1 MEKNIST
8 TEKNLIQLLY
18 DLEAEKSIG
27 IQNKLSSLSPF
38 EIARLLEAMEPS
50 NRDILWRMVGKEEEG
65 EILKELV
72 EDVRQTLIDQM
83 DTNQIIAATQD
94 LQLDDLADI
103 LNDLPDQI
111 TDEVIR
117 ALDRQDQIRLESVM
131 SYDEDSAGGLT
142 NPNILS
148 IRRGLNIKS
157 LIRYLRS
164 LEKLPENTNYIYV
177 INRNNEYIGSVR
189 LVDLFNEDTEIP
201 IEHIMDSEVEP
212 ISASSSA
219 ERVIS
224 IFQNLDLISLPVVD
238 DQNRL
243 LGEITVD
250 DVVDAIQDQANSEIF
265 NMAGLDDEDDI
276 FAPIFVSSRRRAVW
290 LGANLFTAFVVAS
303 AVSLFQSTIDQI
315 VILAVLMPIVASMG
329 GVAGNQT
336 LILVIRGIAMG
347 RIQTT
352 NALRLLSKEMLIAL
366 VNGAFWAIIVSIFAV
381 LLFQTTWKIAII
393 VGISMLLNIFASA
406 VAGVTIPFLLKKIG
420 IDPALASGV
429 MMTTLTDVLGF
440 VTFLGLATLVL
451 L

>member
-1 MEKNIST
+1 MTN
-8 TEKNLIQLLY
+8 TEKNLTQILH
-18 DLEAEKSIG
+18 DLEKERSIG
-27 IQNKLSSLSPF
+27 IRSKLSSLSPY
-38 EIARLLEAMEPS
+38 EIARLLEAMEPR
-50 NRDILWRMVGKEEEG
+50 NREILWRMVDQEDEG
-65 EILKELV
+65 EVLKELV
-72 EDVRQTLIDQM
+72 EDIRQNFINEM

-94 LQLDDLADI
+94 LELDDLADI
-103 LNDLPDQI
+103 LTDLPDQI

-117 ALDRQDQIRLESVM
+117 ALDRQDQIRLESVI
-131 SYDEDSAGGLT
+131 SYGEDTAGGLT

-148 IRRGLNIKS
+148 IRRGLNIKG

-177 INRNNEYIGSVR
+177 INRSNEYIGSVK
-189 LVDLFNEDTEIP
+189 LVDLFTEDTDTS
-201 IEHIMDSEVEP
+201 IEEIMDSEITP

-219 ERVIS
+219 DQVITT
-224 IFQNLDLISLPVVD
+224 FQNLDLISLPVVD
-238 DQNRL
+238 KKNRL

-250 DVVDAIQDQANSEIF
+250 DVVDIIQDQANSEIF

-276 FAPIFVSSRRRAVW
+276 FAPILVSSKRRAIW

-347 RIQTT
+347 KIQRS
-352 NALRLLSKEMLIAL
+352 NALRLLSKEIMVSL
-366 VNGAFWAIIVSIFAV
+366 VNGFFWAIIVSFFAV
-381 LLFQTTWKIAII
+381 LIFQTSWEIGII
-393 VGISMLLNIFASA
+393 VGASMLLNIFASA
-406 VAGVTIPFLLKKIG
+406 IAGVTIPFVLKRVG

-440 VTFLGLATLVL
+440 VTFLGLATLFL

>member
-50 NRDILWRMVGKEEEG
+50 NRDILWRMVGKEDEG

-72 EDVRQTLIDQM
+72 DDVRQTLIDQM

-352 NALRLLSKEMLIAL
+352 NALRLLSKEMLVAL

>member
-1 MEKNIST
+1 MTN
-8 TEKNLIQLLY
+8 TEKNLTQILH
-18 DLEAEKSIG
+18 DLEKERSIG
-27 IQNKLSSLSPF
+27 IRSKLSSLSPY
-38 EIARLLEAMEPS
+38 EIARLLEAMEPR
-50 NRDILWRMVGKEEEG
+50 NREILWRMVDQEDEG
-65 EILKELV
+65 EVLKELV
-72 EDVRQTLIDQM
+72 EDIRQNFINEM
-83 DTNQIIAATQD
+83 DANQIIAAIQD
-94 LQLDDLADI
+94 LELDDLADI
-103 LNDLPDQI
+103 LSDLPDQI

-117 ALDRQDQIRLESVM
+117 ALDRQVQIRLESVM
-131 SYDEDSAGGLT
+131 SFGEDTAGGLT

-148 IRRGLNIKS
+148 MRRGLNIKG

-177 INRNNEYIGSVR
+177 INRSNEYIGSVK
-189 LVDLFNEDTEIP
+189 LVDLFTEDTDAS
-201 IEHIMDSEVEP
+201 IEGIMDSEIIP

-219 ERVIS
+219 DQVITT
-224 IFQNLDLISLPVVD
+224 FQNLDLISLPVVD
-238 DQNRL
+238 KKNRL

-276 FAPIFVSSRRRAVW
+276 FAPILVSSKRRAIW

-347 RIQTT
+347 KIQRS
-352 NALRLLSKEMLIAL
+352 NALRLLSKEIMVSL
-366 VNGAFWAIIVSIFAV
+366 VNGFFWAIIVSFFAV
-381 LLFQTTWKIAII
+381 LIFQTSWEIGII
-393 VGISMLLNIFASA
+393 VGASMLLNIFASA
-406 VAGVTIPFLLKKIG
+406 IAGVTIPFVLKRVG

-429 MMTTLTDVLGF
+429 MMTTLTDVLAF
-440 VTFLGLATLVL
+440 VTFLGLATLFL

>member
-1 MEKNIST
+1 MTN
-8 TEKNLIQLLY
+8 TEKNLTQILH
-18 DLEAEKSIG
+18 DLEKERSIG
-27 IQNKLSSLSPF
+27 IRSKLSSLSPY
-38 EIARLLEAMEPS
+38 EIARLLEAMEPR
-50 NRDILWRMVGKEEEG
+50 NREILWRMVDQEDEG
-65 EILKELV
+65 EVLKELV
-72 EDVRQTLIDQM
+72 EDIRQNFINEM

-94 LQLDDLADI
+94 LELDDLADI
-103 LNDLPDQI
+103 LTDLPDQI

-117 ALDRQDQIRLESVM
+117 ALDRQDQIRLESVI
-131 SYDEDSAGGLT
+131 SYGEDTAGGLT

-148 IRRGLNIKS
+148 IRRGLNIKG

-177 INRNNEYIGSVR
+177 INRSNEYIGSVK
-189 LVDLFNEDTEIP
+189 LVDLFTEDADTS
-201 IEHIMDSEVEP
+201 IEEIMDSEIIP

-219 ERVIS
+219 DQVITT
-224 IFQNLDLISLPVVD
+224 FQNLDLISLPVVD
-238 DQNRL
+238 KKNRL

-250 DVVDAIQDQANSEIF
+250 DVVDIIQDQANSEIF

-276 FAPIFVSSRRRAVW
+276 FAPVLISSKRRAVW

-347 RIQTT
+347 KIQRS
-352 NALRLLSKEMLIAL
+352 NALRLLSKEMMVSL
-366 VNGAFWAIIVSIFAV
+366 VNGFFWAIIVSFFAV
-381 LLFQTTWKIAII
+381 LIFQTSWEIGLI
-393 VGISMLLNIFASA
+393 VGASMLLNIFASA
-406 VAGVTIPFLLKKIG
+406 IAGVTIPFVLKRIG

-440 VTFLGLATLVL
+440 VTFLGLATLFL

>member
-1 MEKNIST
+1 MTN
-8 TEKNLIQLLY
+8 TEKNLTQLLH
-18 DLEAEKSIG
+18 DLEKERSIG
-27 IQNKLSSLSPF
+27 IRSKLSSLSPY
-38 EIARLLEAMEPS
+38 EIARLLEAMEPR
-50 NRDILWRMVGKEEEG
+50 NREILWRMVDQEDEG
-65 EILKELV
+65 EVLKELV
-72 EDVRQTLIDQM
+72 EDIRQNFINEM

-94 LQLDDLADI
+94 LELDDLADI
-103 LNDLPDQI
+103 LTDLPDQI

-117 ALDRQDQIRLESVM
+117 ALDREDQIRLESVI
-131 SYDEDSAGGLT
+131 SYGEDTAGGLT

-148 IRRGLNIKS
+148 IRRGLNIKG

-177 INRNNEYIGSVR
+177 INRSNEYIGSVK
-189 LVDLFNEDTEIP
+189 LVDLFTEDADTS
-201 IEHIMDSEVEP
+201 IEEIMDSEITP

-219 ERVIS
+219 DQVITT
-224 IFQNLDLISLPVVD
+224 FQNLDLISLPVVD
-238 DQNRL
+238 KKNRL

-250 DVVDAIQDQANSEIF
+250 DVVDIIQDQANSEIF

-276 FAPIFVSSRRRAVW
+276 FAPVLISSKRRAVW

-347 RIQTT
+347 KIQRS
-352 NALRLLSKEMLIAL
+352 NALRLLSKEMMISL
-366 VNGAFWAIIVSIFAV
+366 VNGFFWAIIVSFFAV
-381 LLFQTTWKIAII
+381 LIFQTSWEIGII
-393 VGISMLLNIFASA
+393 VGASMLLNIFASA
-406 VAGVTIPFLLKKIG
+406 IAGVTIPFVLKRVG

-440 VTFLGLATLVL
+440 VTFLGLATLFL

>member
-1 MEKNIST
+1 MTN
-8 TEKNLIQLLY
+8 TEKNLTQILH
-18 DLEAEKSIG
+18 DLEKERSIG
-27 IQNKLSSLSPF
+27 IRSKLSSLSPY
-38 EIARLLEAMEPS
+38 EIARLLEAMEPR
-50 NRDILWRMVGKEEEG
+50 NREILWRMVDQEDEG
-65 EILKELV
+65 EVLKELV
-72 EDVRQTLIDQM
+72 EDIRQNFINEM

-94 LQLDDLADI
+94 LELDDLADI
-103 LNDLPDQI
+103 LTDLPDQI

-131 SYDEDSAGGLT
+131 SYGEDTAGGLT

-148 IRRGLNIKS
+148 IRRGLNIKG

-177 INRNNEYIGSVR
+177 INRSNEYIGSVK
-189 LVDLFNEDTEIP
+189 LVDLFTEDTDTS
-201 IEHIMDSEVEP
+201 IEEIMDSEIIP

-219 ERVIS
+219 DQVITT
-224 IFQNLDLISLPVVD
+224 FQNLDLISLPVVD
-238 DQNRL
+238 KKNRL

-276 FAPIFVSSRRRAVW
+276 FAPILVSSKRRAIW

-347 RIQTT
+347 KIQRS
-352 NALRLLSKEMLIAL
+352 NALRLLSKEIMVSL
-366 VNGAFWAIIVSIFAV
+366 VNGFFWAIIVSFFAV
-381 LLFQTTWKIAII
+381 LIFQTSWEIGII
-393 VGISMLLNIFASA
+393 VGASMLLNIFASA
-406 VAGVTIPFLLKKIG
+406 IAGVTIPFVLKRVG

-440 VTFLGLATLVL
+440 VTFLGLATLFL

>member
-1 MEKNIST
+1 MTN
-8 TEKNLIQLLY
+8 TEKNLTQILH
-18 DLEAEKSIG
+18 DLEKERSIG
-27 IQNKLSSLSPF
+27 IRSKLSSLSPY
-38 EIARLLEAMEPS
+38 EIARLLEAMEPR
-50 NRDILWRMVGKEEEG
+50 NREILWRMVDQEDEG
-65 EILKELV
+65 EVLKELV
-72 EDVRQTLIDQM
+72 EDIRQNFINEM

-94 LQLDDLADI
+94 LELDDLADI
-103 LNDLPDQI
+103 LTDLPDQI

-117 ALDRQDQIRLESVM
+117 ALDRQDQIRLESVI
-131 SYDEDSAGGLT
+131 SYGEDTAGGLT

-148 IRRGLNIKS
+148 IRRGLNIKG

-177 INRNNEYIGSVR
+177 INRSNEYIGSVK
-189 LVDLFNEDTEIP
+189 LVDLFTEDADTS
-201 IEHIMDSEVEP
+201 IEEIMDSEIIP

-219 ERVIS
+219 DQVITT
-224 IFQNLDLISLPVVD
+224 FQNLDLISLPVVD
-238 DQNRL
+238 KKNRL

-250 DVVDAIQDQANSEIF
+250 DVVDIIQDQANSEIF

-276 FAPIFVSSRRRAVW
+276 FAPVLISSKRRAVW

-347 RIQTT
+347 KIQRS
-352 NALRLLSKEMLIAL
+352 NALRLLSKEIMVSL
-366 VNGAFWAIIVSIFAV
+366 VNGFFWAIIVSFFAV
-381 LLFQTTWKIAII
+381 LIFQTSWEIGII
-393 VGISMLLNIFASA
+393 VGASMLLNIFASA
-406 VAGVTIPFLLKKIG
+406 IAGVTIPFVLKRVG

-440 VTFLGLATLVL
+440 VTFLGLATLFL

>member
-1 MEKNIST
+1 MTN
-8 TEKNLIQLLY
+8 TEKNLTQILH
-18 DLEAEKSIG
+18 DLEKERSIG
-27 IQNKLSSLSPF
+27 IRSKLSSLSPY
-38 EIARLLEAMEPS
+38 EIARLLEAMEPR
-50 NRDILWRMVGKEEEG
+50 NREILWRMVDQEDEG
-65 EILKELV
+65 EVLKELV
-72 EDVRQTLIDQM
+72 EDIRQNFINEM

-94 LQLDDLADI
+94 LELDDLADI
-103 LNDLPDQI
+103 LTDLPDQI

-117 ALDRQDQIRLESVM
+117 ALDRQDQIRLESVI
-131 SYDEDSAGGLT
+131 SYGEDTAGGLT

-148 IRRGLNIKS
+148 IRRGLNIKG

-177 INRNNEYIGSVR
+177 INRSNEYIGSVK
-189 LVDLFNEDTEIP
+189 LVDLFTEDADTS
-201 IEHIMDSEVEP
+201 IEEIMDSEITP

-219 ERVIS
+219 DQVITT
-224 IFQNLDLISLPVVD
+224 FQNLDLISLPVVD
-238 DQNRL
+238 KKNRL

-250 DVVDAIQDQANSEIF
+250 DVVDIIQDQANSEIF

-276 FAPIFVSSRRRAVW
+276 FAPVLISSKRRAVW

-347 RIQTT
+347 KIQRS
-352 NALRLLSKEMLIAL
+352 NALRLLSKEMMVSL
-366 VNGAFWAIIVSIFAV
+366 VNGFFWAIVVSFFAV
-381 LLFQTTWKIAII
+381 LIFQTSWEIGLI
-393 VGISMLLNIFASA
+393 VGVSMLLNIFASA
-406 VAGVTIPFLLKKIG
+406 IAGVTIPFVLKRIG

-440 VTFLGLATLVL
+440 VTFLGLATLFL

>member
-1 MEKNIST
+1 MTN
-8 TEKNLIQLLY
+8 TEKNLTQIVHN
-18 DLEAEKSIG
+18 LEKERSIG
-27 IQNKLSSLSPF
+27 IRSKLSSLSPY
-38 EIARLLEAMEPS
+38 EIARLLEAMEPR
-50 NRDILWRMVGKEEEG
+50 NREILWRMVDQEDEG
-65 EILKELV
+65 EVLKELV
-72 EDVRQTLIDQM
+72 EDIRQNFINEM

-94 LQLDDLADI
+94 LELDDLADI
-103 LNDLPDQI
+103 LTDLPDQI

-117 ALDRQDQIRLESVM
+117 ALDRQDQIRLESVI
-131 SYDEDSAGGLT
+131 SYGEDTAGGLT

-148 IRRGLNIKS
+148 IRRGLNIKG

-177 INRNNEYIGSVR
+177 INRSNEYIGSVK
-189 LVDLFNEDTEIP
+189 LVDLFTEDTDTS
-201 IEHIMDSEVEP
+201 IEEIMDSEITP

-219 ERVIS
+219 DQVITT
-224 IFQNLDLISLPVVD
+224 FQNLDLISLPVVD
-238 DQNRL
+238 KKNRL

-276 FAPIFVSSRRRAVW
+276 FAPILVSSKRRAIW

-336 LILVIRGIAMG
+336 LILVIRGIAMSK
-347 RIQTT
+347 IQRS
-352 NALRLLSKEMLIAL
+352 NALRLLSKEIMVSL
-366 VNGAFWAIIVSIFAV
+366 VNGFFWAIIVSFFAV
-381 LLFQTTWKIAII
+381 LIFQTSWEIGII
-393 VGISMLLNIFASA
+393 VGASMLLNIFASA
-406 VAGVTIPFLLKKIG
+406 IAGVTIPFVLKRVG

-440 VTFLGLATLVL
+440 VTFLGLATLFL

>member
-1 MEKNIST
+1 MSN
-8 TEKNLIQLLY
+8 TEKNLTQLLH
-18 DLEAEKSIG
+18 DLEKERSIG
-27 IQNKLSSLSPF
+27 IRSKLSSLSPY
-38 EIARLLEAMEPS
+38 EIARLLEAMEPR
-50 NRDILWRMVGKEEEG
+50 NREILWRMVDHEDEG
-65 EILKELV
+65 EVLKELV
-72 EDVRQTLIDQM
+72 DDVRQNLIDQM

-94 LQLDDLADI
+94 LELDDLADI

-117 ALDRQDQIRLESVM
+117 ALDRQDQARLESVM
-131 SYDEDSAGGLT
+131 SFDEDTAGGLT

-148 IRRGLNIKS
+148 IRRGLNIKG

-164 LEKLPENTNYIYV
+164 LNKLPENTNYIYV
-177 INRNNEYIGSVR
+177 INRNNEYIGSVK
-189 LVDLFNEDTEIP
+189 LVDLFNEDTEIS
-201 IEHIMDSEVEP
+201 IEQIMDTEVNP
-212 ISASSSA
+212 IGASSSA
-219 ERVIS
+219 DEVIS
-224 IFQNLDLISLPVVD
+224 TFQNLDLISLPVVD
-238 DQNRL
+238 DKNKL

-315 VILAVLMPIVASMG
+315 VILAVLMPIAASMG

-347 RIQTT
+347 KIQSS
-352 NALRLLSKEMLIAL
+352 NAIRLLTKEMMVSL
-366 VNGAFWAIIVSIFAV
+366 VNGTFWAIIVSCFAV
-381 LLFQTTWKIAII
+381 LLFKTTWEIGII
-393 VGISMLLNIFASA
+393 VGVSMLLNIFASA
-406 VAGVTIPFLLKKIG
+406 IAGVTIPFLLKRIG

-440 VTFLGLATLVL
+440 VTFLGLATLL
-451 L
+451 LL

>member
-1 MEKNIST
+1 MTN
-8 TEKNLIQLLY
+8 TEKNLTQILH
-18 DLEAEKSIG
+18 DLEKERSIG
-27 IQNKLSSLSPF
+27 IRSKLSSLSPY
-38 EIARLLEAMEPS
+38 EIARLLEAMEPR
-50 NRDILWRMVGKEEEG
+50 NREILWRMVDQEDEG
-65 EILKELV
+65 EVLKELV
-72 EDVRQTLIDQM
+72 EDIRQNFINEM

-94 LQLDDLADI
+94 LELDDLADI
-103 LNDLPDQI
+103 LTDLPDQI

-117 ALDRQDQIRLESVM
+117 ALDRQDQIRLESVI
-131 SYDEDSAGGLT
+131 SYGEDTAGGLT

-148 IRRGLNIKS
+148 IRRGLNIKG

-177 INRNNEYIGSVR
+177 INRSNEYIGSVK
-189 LVDLFNEDTEIP
+189 LVDLFTEDADTS
-201 IEHIMDSEVEP
+201 IEEIMDSEITP

-219 ERVIS
+219 DQVITT
-224 IFQNLDLISLPVVD
+224 FQNLDLISLPVVD
-238 DQNRL
+238 KKNRL

-250 DVVDAIQDQANSEIF
+250 DVVDIIQDQANSEIF

-276 FAPIFVSSRRRAVW
+276 FAPVLISSKRRAVW

-347 RIQTT
+347 KIQRS
-352 NALRLLSKEMLIAL
+352 NALRLLSKEIMVSL
-366 VNGAFWAIIVSIFAV
+366 VNGFFWAIIVSFFAV
-381 LLFQTTWKIAII
+381 LIFQTSWEIGII
-393 VGISMLLNIFASA
+393 VGASMLLNIFASA
-406 VAGVTIPFLLKKIG
+406 IAGVAIPFVLKRIG

-440 VTFLGLATLVL
+440 VTFLGLATLFL

>member
-1 MEKNIST
+1 MTN
-8 TEKNLIQLLY
+8 TEKNLTQILH
-18 DLEAEKSIG
+18 DLEKERSIG
-27 IQNKLSSLSPF
+27 IRSKLSSLSPY
-38 EIARLLEAMEPS
+38 EIARLLEAMEPR
-50 NRDILWRMVGKEEEG
+50 NREILWRMVDQEDEG
-65 EILKELV
+65 EVLKELV
-72 EDVRQTLIDQM
+72 EDIRQNFINEM

-94 LQLDDLADI
+94 LELDDLADI
-103 LNDLPDQI
+103 LTDLPDQI

-117 ALDRQDQIRLESVM
+117 ALDRQDQIRLESVI
-131 SYDEDSAGGLT
+131 SYGEDTAGGLT

-148 IRRGLNIKS
+148 IRRGLNIKG

-177 INRNNEYIGSVR
+177 INRSNEYIGSVK
-189 LVDLFNEDTEIP
+189 LVDLFTEDADTS
-201 IEHIMDSEVEP
+201 IEEIMDSEITP

-219 ERVIS
+219 DQVITT
-224 IFQNLDLISLPVVD
+224 FQNLDLISLPVVD
-238 DQNRL
+238 KKNRL

-250 DVVDAIQDQANSEIF
+250 DVVDIIQDQANSEIF

-276 FAPIFVSSRRRAVW
+276 FAPVLISSKRRAVW

-347 RIQTT
+347 KIQRS
-352 NALRLLSKEMLIAL
+352 NALSLLSKEIMVSL
-366 VNGAFWAIIVSIFAV
+366 VNGFFWAIIVSFFAV
-381 LLFQTTWKIAII
+381 LIFQTSWEIGII
-393 VGISMLLNIFASA
+393 VGASMLLNIFASA
-406 VAGVTIPFLLKKIG
+406 IAGVTIPFVLKRVG

-440 VTFLGLATLVL
+440 VTFLGLATLFL

>member
-1 MEKNIST
+1 MTN
-8 TEKNLIQLLY
+8 TEKNLTQILH
-18 DLEAEKSIG
+18 DLEKERSIG
-27 IQNKLSSLSPF
+27 IRSKLSSLSPY
-38 EIARLLEAMEPS
+38 EIARLLEAMEPR
-50 NRDILWRMVGKEEEG
+50 NREILWHMVDQEDEG
-65 EILKELV
+65 EVLKELV
-72 EDVRQTLIDQM
+72 EDIRQNFINEM

-94 LQLDDLADI
+94 LELDDLADI
-103 LNDLPDQI
+103 LTDLPDQI

-117 ALDRQDQIRLESVM
+117 ALDRQDQIRLESVI
-131 SYDEDSAGGLT
+131 SYGEDTAGGLT

-148 IRRGLNIKS
+148 IRRGLNIKG

-177 INRNNEYIGSVR
+177 INRSNEYIGSVK
-189 LVDLFNEDTEIP
+189 LVDLFTEDADTS
-201 IEHIMDSEVEP
+201 IEEIMDSEITP

-219 ERVIS
+219 DQVITT
-224 IFQNLDLISLPVVD
+224 FQNLDLISLPVVD
-238 DQNRL
+238 KKNRL

-276 FAPIFVSSRRRAVW
+276 FAPVLISSKRRAVW

-347 RIQTT
+347 KIQRS
-352 NALRLLSKEMLIAL
+352 NALRLLSKEIMVSL
-366 VNGAFWAIIVSIFAV
+366 VNGFFWAIIVSFFAV
-381 LLFQTTWKIAII
+381 LIFQTSWEIGVI
-393 VGISMLLNIFASA
+393 VGASMLLNIFASA
-406 VAGVTIPFLLKKIG
+406 IAGVTIPFVLKRGG

-440 VTFLGLATLVL
+440 VTFLGLATLFL

>member
-1 MEKNIST
+1 MTN
-8 TEKNLIQLLY
+8 TEKNLTQILH
-18 DLEAEKSIG
+18 DLEKERSIG
-27 IQNKLSSLSPF
+27 IRSKLSSLSPY
-38 EIARLLEAMEPS
+38 EIARLLEAMEPR
-50 NRDILWRMVGKEEEG
+50 NREILWRMVDQEDEG
-65 EILKELV
+65 EVLKELV
-72 EDVRQTLIDQM
+72 EDIRQNFIHEM

-94 LQLDDLADI
+94 LELDDLADI
-103 LNDLPDQI
+103 LTDLPDQI

-117 ALDRQDQIRLESVM
+117 ALDRQDQIRLESVI
-131 SYDEDSAGGLT
+131 SYGEDTAGGLT

-148 IRRGLNIKS
+148 IRRGLNIKG

-177 INRNNEYIGSVR
+177 INRSNEYIGSVK
-189 LVDLFNEDTEIP
+189 LVDLFTEDTDAS
-201 IEHIMDSEVEP
+201 IEGIMDSEIIP

-219 ERVIS
+219 DQVITT
-224 IFQNLDLISLPVVD
+224 FQNLDLISLPVVD
-238 DQNRL
+238 KKNRL

-250 DVVDAIQDQANSEIF
+250 DVVDIIQDQANSEIF

-276 FAPIFVSSRRRAVW
+276 FAPVLISSKRRAVW

-347 RIQTT
+347 KIQRS
-352 NALRLLSKEMLIAL
+352 NALRLLSKEMMVSL
-366 VNGAFWAIIVSIFAV
+366 VNGFFWAIIVSFFAV
-381 LLFQTTWKIAII
+381 LIFQTSWEIGII
-393 VGISMLLNIFASA
+393 VGASMLLNIFASA
-406 VAGVTIPFLLKKIG
+406 IAGVTIPFVLKRVG

-440 VTFLGLATLVL
+440 VTFLGLATLFL